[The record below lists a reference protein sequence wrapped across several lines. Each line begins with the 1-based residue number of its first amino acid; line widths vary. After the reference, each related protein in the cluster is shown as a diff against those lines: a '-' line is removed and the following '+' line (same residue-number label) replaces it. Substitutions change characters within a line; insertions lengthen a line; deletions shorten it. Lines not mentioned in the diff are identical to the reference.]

1 MCSVRILK
9 TLDQTKGKIGGREGA
24 AAGLGVPR
32 TTLIHRF
39 KRLGIT
45 VAPVTSESHSM
56 HTPPSGVSQEAAR
69 SGNSKAHSDV
79 GRACTLA
86 KAEIEQILE
95 ATEMTDGLIDGEG
108 GAAEI
113 LGVPPS
119 TLRSR
124 MKKLGIKLP
133 QV

>member
-1 MCSVRILK
+1 M
-9 TLDQTKGKIGGREGA
+9 
-24 AAGLGVPR
+24 
-32 TTLIHRF
+32 
-39 KRLGIT
+39 KRLGII
-45 VAPVTSESHSM
+45 VAPVATSESIPPM
-56 HTPPSGVSQEAAR
+56 PPPSGVSQEAAR

-79 GRACTLA
+79 GRASTLA
-86 KAEIEQILE
+86 KAEIEQILK
-95 ATEMTDGLIDGEG
+95 ATEMTDGVIDGEG